1 MNQLLHW
8 LIDLLY
14 LVYVLHGS
22 ELNSSVYCEVG
33 PCYSF
38 NLACDNTGKIK
49 KCFKRATLLREHE
62 YRSIVDDVLN
72 ELRHNVAGGEIYRNL
87 PVAARMGKLYWNK
100 ELAYF
105 ARLDA
110 SRCAVIPRPCMS
122 SKNFYQIGH
131 LAGLANFVNSNS
143 TTYMINA
150 IKSIAQDWSK
160 DISRI
165 TRLDTLRLKVGEK
178 ESGVLN
184 TALLLLENNTK
195 FGCAVL
201 HYRDDIFNYVILSCA
216 FNRAIQEDERIY
228 EWGRKAGVKCRRKD
242 MEYTNLCNS
251 DEKYVYHKP
260 KLHLARMWQE

>member
-38 NLACDNTGKIK
+38 NLACDNTGKVK

-62 YRSIVDDVLN
+62 YRSIMDDVLN

-105 ARLDA
+105 ARLDV
-110 SRCAVIPRPCMS
+110 SRCAVVPRPCMS

-178 ESGVLN
+178 E
-184 TALLLLENNTK
+184 
-195 FGCAVL
+195 
-201 HYRDDIFNYVILSCA
+201 RDDIFNYVILSCA

-228 EWGRKAGVKCRRKD
+228 EWGGKPGVKCRRKD